1 MFALDLFIGQTN
13 IDGRTTVVVGCDDDF
28 IWLLQ
33 LHHDLDGKH
42 ECAFKKNLE
51 KPPFMFGAEFGEKDA
66 TGQSDLVNTVLTNVL
81 RTLTPTVGAA
91 NVENIPFRG
100 RHGNLPC

>member
-1 MFALDLFIGQTN
+1 
-13 IDGRTTVVVGCDDDF
+13 
-28 IWLLQ
+28 
-33 LHHDLDGKH
+33 
-42 ECAFKKNLE
+42 
-51 KPPFMFGAEFGEKDA
+51 MFGAEFGEEDA

-100 RHGNLPC
+100 RHGNLPLCTKPAAILLLFKHLTRLHVHSLKKVSN